1 MEKLKAKLGELK
13 DLGFSKEQTTEILIL
28 GEEEILDK
36 VLEEFSSKAEPD
48 LVNKY
53 INNVKAAKND
63 PKKLSSL
70 FNEIM
75 THLYGAENVETKRE
89 ELLIEYVQSVID
101 LTKETRDVYKKYSD
115 GDPETV
121 EAVEKAKQDPEI
133 QDMAKNI
140 QKEEENQEDKG

>member
-1 MEKLKAKLGELK
+1 MEKLKAKLQELK

-36 VLEEFSSKAEPD
+36 VLEDFASRAEPD

-53 INNVKAAKND
+53 ISDVKSASNE
-63 PKKLSSL
+63 PQKLSAL
-70 FNEIM
+70 FTEIM
-75 THLYGAENVETKRE
+75 SHLYGSENVEEKRE
-89 ELLIEYVQSVID
+89 ELLIEYVQRVID
-101 LTKETRDVYKKYSD
+101 LTKETRNVYKKYSE

-133 QDMAKNI
+133 QDMAKKI
-140 QKEEENQEDKG
+140 QEEEEDQEDKG